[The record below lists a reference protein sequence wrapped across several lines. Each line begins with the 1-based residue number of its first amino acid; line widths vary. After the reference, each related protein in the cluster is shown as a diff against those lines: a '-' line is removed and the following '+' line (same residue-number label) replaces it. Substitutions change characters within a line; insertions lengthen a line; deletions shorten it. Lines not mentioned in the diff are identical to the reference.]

1 MAFDIKA
8 FSILFFQFIL
18 TAILNLSVFGLLY
31 YVIYY
36 VL

>member
-1 MAFDIKA
+1 MFDAKT

-18 TAILNLSVFGLLY
+18 AAILNLSVFGLLY
-31 YVIYY
+31 YMIYY